1 MTSPCRA
8 AFRITIFCCRC
19 GRLGDGL
26 DAWRAPNFLRSADMR
41 FNVGSRQSVLFH
53 DVANLRDHAGRLFRG
68 QSLRLSLELRDLRLN
83 LLPLSK
89 FEWVMPVV
97 GRENEW
103 VNGGRDVRRSEP
115 LTRSLSQISSRAW
128 GWRSLAAPAPEPV
141 RRRGLPRLGAG
152 LGVGYRHPR
161 AVQCSKNVQ
170 ILTHSIFKRAI
181 FPPHAF
187 VHAIRRP
194 KELNLRHAL
203 LPDAAWKKTG
213 YAGICPVQSQ

>member
-1 MTSPCRA
+1 VTMVKGWKPTAKARDRARASSRPCRRAHVERESGRGYSGA
-8 AFRITIFCCRC
+8 AKGKERTTTRQTEPAAGTI
-19 GRLGDGL
+19 GRESIKQ
-26 DAWRAPNFLRSADMR
+26 AP
-41 FNVGSRQSVLFH
+41 
-53 DVANLRDHAGRLFRG
+53 
-68 QSLRLSLELRDLRLN
+68 
-83 LLPLSK
+83 LLK
-89 FEWVMPVV
+89 FVWVMPVV

-170 ILTHSIFKRAI
+170 ILTHSIFKRAKQ
-181 FPPHAF
+181 
-187 VHAIRRP
+187 AI
-194 KELNLRHAL
+194 
-203 LPDAAWKKTG
+203 
-213 YAGICPVQSQ
+213 